1 MATEQYLEITGIQG
15 ESAAP
20 DLRGAIPIISWR
32 FEVSVPD
39 PGGPASFAPFSLTK
53 RVDSSTPLLLA
64 LAARGAVAPQ
74 ARLVVRS
81 AGLRDPRVIVD
92 LRGVRVTAVSAEYD
106 REETDLVEAVALSYE
121 RVWFGGAVVDRRG
134 SSEQT
139 NWFAWDVAANRPAG

>member
-20 DLRGAIPIISWR
+20 DLRGAIPVISWR
-32 FEVSVPD
+32 LAVTAAD
-39 PGGPASFAPFSLTK
+39 PGAPAVFAPFSLTK

-92 LRGVRVTAVSAEYD
+92 LRGVRVSAVSAEYARD
-106 REETDLVEAVALSYE
+106 ETDLLETVQLTYE
-121 RVWFGGAVVDRRG
+121 RIWFGGAVVDRRG